1 MDSMRKNAQKMM
13 PHVMALNK
21 KPTMGMKNDRQ
32 PVPAVSKLVAF
43 AKGGKVMA
51 KGGAADMKQDKAM
64 LSRHNR
70 LMHPGQKSKLMNGGM
85 VSKYANGGGAFVTR
99 QDKANIKARGL
110 EYAKTASKIL
120 EEENKPLSK
129 IKSFLTDNVEKMK
142 EAVRSVGK
150 PDYRDTK
157 LTKVVRS
164 GVDLGKGT
172 LKVGKAITPIGAFL
186 TAMTPST
193 LNEDEDDRIKKI
205 NKEYDQVKNS
215 VKIDKVSPKDIKIDM
230 PKLTSINITKK
241 SSPKKEES
249 GEEAVLRYNKQRDGD
264 EDTQEQ
270 IKKAFASGPAKYA
283 KGGAVEFPLAKRKKV
298 KELTKMGI
306 NPYEPGKSENMEYAK
321 GGKVKSKGD
330 KKKVMGTVGEAKAM
344 MAALQ
349 KARRPATPMPGTPM
363 AGLGMA
369 PPMAPPMKHGGKVMK
384 KANGG
389 MSRPLQ
395 NQRMPMRVKNA
406 PLQAQRMPM
415 RVKNAPQTRGP
426 YGLDSRAI
434 AADPAGYAKHLE
446 GAKAQEALRPGST
459 FLSNQMK
466 KGGKVMKKAAGG
478 AAKLRRK
485 SPMPDKI
492 KMVNYSR
499 GG

>member
-32 PVPAVSKLVAF
+32 PAPAVSKLVAF

-70 LMHPGQKSKLMNGGM
+70 LMHPGQKSKMMNGGM
-85 VSKYANGGGAFVTR
+85 VS
-99 QDKANIKARGL
+99 
-110 EYAKTASKIL
+110 
-120 EEENKPLSK
+120 
-129 IKSFLTDNVEKMK
+129 
-142 EAVRSVGK
+142 
-150 PDYRDTK
+150 
-157 LTKVVRS
+157 
-164 GVDLGKGT
+164 
-172 LKVGKAITPIGAFL
+172 
-186 TAMTPST
+186 
-193 LNEDEDDRIKKI
+193 
-205 NKEYDQVKNS
+205 
-215 VKIDKVSPKDIKIDM
+215 
-230 PKLTSINITKK
+230 
-241 SSPKKEES
+241 
-249 GEEAVLRYNKQRDGD
+249 
-264 EDTQEQ
+264 
-270 IKKAFASGPAKYA
+270 KYA

-298 KELTKMGI
+298 KEPTKMGI

-321 GGKVKSKGD
+321 GGPAKKGMGIMIGIKFGKPKAHAKGGKAKGD

-395 NQRMPMRVKNA
+395 YQRMQMAPRMAPPMA
-406 PLQAQRMPM
+406 GMGSPM
-415 RVKNAPQTRGP
+415 
-426 YGLDSRAI
+426 
-434 AADPAGYAKHLE
+434 
-446 GAKAQEALRPGST
+446 
-459 FLSNQMK
+459 MK

-478 AAKLRRK
+478 AAKLRKK

>member
-32 PVPAVSKLVAF
+32 PAPAVSKLVAF

-85 VSKYANGGGAFVTR
+85 VSKYANGGFVTR
-99 QDKANIKARGL
+99 KDKANIRARGL
-110 EYAKTASKIL
+110 EYAKTASKML
-120 EEENKPLSK
+120 EEESKPLSK

-157 LTKVVRS
+157 LTRVVRS
-164 GVDLGKGT
+164 GVNLGKGA
-172 LKVGKAITPIGAFL
+172 LNVGKAITPTGAFL

-193 LNEDEDDRIKKI
+193 LNEDEDERIEKI
-205 NKEYDQVKNS
+205 NKEYDQVKDS

-230 PKLTSINITKK
+230 PKLTSINVTKK

-249 GEEAVLRYNKQRDGD
+249 GEEAVLRYNKKRDGD

-283 KGGAVEFPLAKRKKV
+283 KGGAVEFPLTQRKKV
-298 KELTKMGI
+298 KEPTKMGI
-306 NPYEPGKSENMEYAK
+306 NPYEPGKSENMKYAK
-321 GGKVKSKGD
+321 GGPAKKGMGIMIGIKFGKPKAHAKGGKAKGD

-349 KARRPATPMPGTPM
+349 KARRPATPMPGTSM

-395 NQRMPMRVKNA
+395 DQRMQMA
-406 PLQAQRMPM
+406 ARMPSRMAPPMAGMAPPMNGMGSPMM
-415 RVKNAPQTRGP
+415 RR
-426 YGLDSRAI
+426 
-434 AADPAGYAKHLE
+434 
-446 GAKAQEALRPGST
+446 
-459 FLSNQMK
+459 
-466 KGGKVMKKAAGG
+466 GGKVMKKAAGG
-478 AAKLRRK
+478 AAKLRKK

-492 KMVNYSR
+492 KMINYSR

>member
-32 PVPAVSKLVAF
+32 PAPAVSKLVAF

-85 VSKYANGGGAFVTR
+85 VSKYAEGGPV
-99 QDKANIKARGL
+99 K
-110 EYAKTASKIL
+110 
-120 EEENKPLSK
+120 
-129 IKSFLTDNVEKMK
+129 K
-142 EAVRSVGK
+142 E
-150 PDYRDTK
+150 
-157 LTKVVRS
+157 
-164 GVDLGKGT
+164 
-172 LKVGKAITPIGAFL
+172 
-186 TAMTPST
+186 
-193 LNEDEDDRIKKI
+193 IKKPT
-205 NKEYDQVKNS
+205 KPE
-215 VKIDKVSPKDIKIDM
+215 PLKD
-230 PKLTSINITKK
+230 LTS
-241 SSPKKEES
+241 
-249 GEEAVLRYNKQRDGD
+249 
-264 EDTQEQ
+264 EDK
-270 IKKAFASGPAKYA
+270 KKA
-283 KGGAVEFPLAKRKKV
+283 
-298 KELTKMGI
+298 KMGI
-306 NPYEPGKSENMEYAK
+306 NPYPGRSEDMEYAK
-321 GGKVKSKGD
+321 GGPAKKGMGIMIGIKFGKPKAHAKGGKAKGD

-395 NQRMPMRVKNA
+395 
-406 PLQAQRMPM
+406 AQRMQMPPRMAPRMAPSMAGMGAPM
-415 RVKNAPQTRGP
+415 MRR
-426 YGLDSRAI
+426 
-434 AADPAGYAKHLE
+434 
-446 GAKAQEALRPGST
+446 
-459 FLSNQMK
+459 
-466 KGGKVMKKAAGG
+466 GGKVMKKAAGG
-478 AAKLRRK
+478 VAKLRKK
-485 SPMPDKI
+485 SPMPKPI
-492 KMVNYSR
+492 KMVNYPR